1 MQDIVK
7 FLTLILV
14 FAFLISSLTITSAN
28 EMSDGSGI
36 DSMFDNISTQVNS
49 GFLLANF
56 TSNATSGYAPLTV
69 QFTDLSTNATGWN
82 WSFGDGNNTTLQS
95 PVHTYYLVGNYTVN
109 LTVSNENSTDS
120 IAREIIVHKAIS
132 KNKTALVANFTSNVT
147 SGYAPL
153 TVQFTD
159 TSQNAT
165 ARSWDFNNDGVA
177 DSSDINPIYT
187 YTASGTYTVKL
198 KVNNTNGNTSKKS
211 KITVLKEST
220 SGGGGSSSGSSHSF
234 SSSRGGGSSHSS
246 GSSSGSGSG
255 GGSGGGSSSGGDAS
269 GSPEPQSNVEAKEIS
284 QSVINNG
291 EYVKFDFQK
300 NATSV
305 VYIGFNSKKTNG
317 KTTTIV
323 EMLKRKSTLVS
334 ELPSGKINNYLNIWV
349 GNNGFA
355 TPNNIENAVI
365 CFKIEKSWIQD
376 KMINQSSI
384 ILSWYNDKRWD
395 PLPTSQSGEDD
406 SYIYFTAQTAGFSQ
420 FAITGNTIAKE
431 DMTKMQPEA
440 KTKRGMQN
448 NKVSKDEK
456 RFEIDKSLNL
466 LVFGMICLIAL
477 LLVAFLFKY

>member
-1 MQDIVK
+1 MQNTIK

-28 EMSDGSGI
+28 EMSDGNGI
-36 DSMFDNISTQVNS
+36 DSIFDEINAQVNS

-56 TSNATSGYAPLTV
+56 TSNVTSGYAPLTV

-82 WSFGDGNNTTLQS
+82 WSFGDGNNTTLRS

-109 LTVSNENSTDS
+109 LTASNENNTDS

-132 KNKTALVANFTSNVT
+132 KNKTTLVANFTSNVT

-177 DSSDINPIYT
+177 DSSDTSPIYI
-187 YTASGTYTVKL
+187 YTVPGTYTVKL

-220 SGGGGSSSGSSHSF
+220 SSGGGSGGGSSHSF

-255 GGSGGGSSSGGDAS
+255 GGSSGSNAS

-284 QSVINNG
+284 QSVINSG
-291 EYVKFDFQK
+291 DFVKFDFQK

-305 VYIGFNSKKTNG
+305 VYIGFNSKNTNG

-334 ELPSGKINNYLNIWV
+334 GIPSGKINNYFNIWV

-384 ILSWYNDKRWD
+384 ILNWYNDKKWD
-395 PLPTSQSGEDD
+395 SLPTSQSGEDD
-406 SYIYFTAQTAGFSQ
+406 NYLYFTAQTSGFSQ

-431 DMTKMQPEA
+431 NMTKMQPEA
-440 KTKRGMQN
+440 KTEHLKN
-448 NKVSKDEK
+448 KKVSRGELTP
-456 RFEIDKSLNL
+456 ESEKSLNL
-466 LVFGMICLIAL
+466 RVFGMICVIAL
-477 LLVAFLFKY
+477 LLIAFVFWG